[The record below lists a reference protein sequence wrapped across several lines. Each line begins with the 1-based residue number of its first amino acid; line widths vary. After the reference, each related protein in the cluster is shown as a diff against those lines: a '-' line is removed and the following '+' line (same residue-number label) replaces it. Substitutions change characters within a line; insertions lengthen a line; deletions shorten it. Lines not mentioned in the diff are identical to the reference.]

1 MKVETNNELMDRKTL
16 VDGLRLENTPT
27 VPTTVELEKKT
38 NPFLRANQE
47 QIKIA
52 LNMNESSD
60 IAVFAEIR
68 KRKDNF

>member
-1 MKVETNNELMDRKTL
+1 MDRKTL
-16 VDGLRLENTPT
+16 VDDLRLENTPT
-27 VPTTVELEKKT
+27 VPTTVGLEKTT

-47 QIKIA
+47 QIKTF

-60 IAVFAEIR
+60 IEVFAEIR

>member
-1 MKVETNNELMDRKTL
+1 MDRKTL
-16 VDGLRLENTPT
+16 VDALRLENTPT

-47 QIKIA
+47 QIKTS

-60 IAVFAEIR
+60 IEVFAEIR